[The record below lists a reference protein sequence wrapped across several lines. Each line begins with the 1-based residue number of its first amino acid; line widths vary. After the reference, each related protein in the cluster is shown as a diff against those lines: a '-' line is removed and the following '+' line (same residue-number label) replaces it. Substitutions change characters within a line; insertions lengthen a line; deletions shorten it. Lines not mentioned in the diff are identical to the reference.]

1 MRWSLACPSL
11 LLFAGSLGGGIA
23 PAQTR
28 AQTKPEAKHTIAVT
42 QYEITGVV
50 VSGIDGSP
58 VPHCRLTPNLV
69 VHGGSGSRRFPASSD
84 GSEVDD
90 HGRFSISLPSAG
102 AWNLRASA
110 RGYVTQ
116 SYEEHGAFSSSVIFS
131 SSVVL
136 TADSPTID
144 LRFTLSPEASIK
156 GIVLDEAGEP
166 VRDAQISLFLVP
178 PPSPGGPPS
187 SGTRGNARTDDRG
200 MYELANLA
208 PGGYRLS
215 VRAHPW
221 YAEATQQSGPSVP
234 DGSPLDPSLDVAYP
248 PTWFPGGSDVA
259 TAETIVLHAG
269 DTRQA
274 DFHLVPIPAIHL
286 KIAPPAGAVGAV
298 NGRQGQ
304 AFPIVEEITPGA
316 NGPRAVSVA
325 TRRDPQGEF
334 DVGGLTPGLY
344 QVRTPGQEGRSTMVE
359 VTANSVGTLNL
370 DAPGSDIARVTV
382 HVDGFAGDTEESG
395 DRRGRGLR
403 VSLIDTDTQRGTF
416 SSVGDEGGF
425 AGRRGS
431 RTPATDRTIEVPPGR
446 YEVVLQGV
454 PNLYLTGITAKGA
467 EASGRYVTVPAGET
481 TLTVHVANGR
491 ANVSGVATLD
501 GRPAVGAMALL
512 VPTTIEEP
520 DSIGFLRQDQTNTDG
535 SFDIEN
541 VIPGQYILVVIDRG
555 WQINWGDRSTLR
567 RYLTQ
572 GIPLELKPSASVKQ
586 NVIAQAP

>member
-1 MRWSLACPSL
+1 
-11 LLFAGSLGGGIA
+11 
-23 PAQTR
+23 
-28 AQTKPEAKHTIAVT
+28 
-42 QYEITGVV
+42 
-50 VSGIDGSP
+50 
-58 VPHCRLTPNLV
+58 
-69 VHGGSGSRRFPASSD
+69 
-84 GSEVDD
+84 
-90 HGRFSISLPSAG
+90 
-102 AWNLRASA
+102 
-110 RGYVTQ
+110 
-116 SYEEHGAFSSSVIFS
+116 
-131 SSVVL
+131 
-136 TADSPTID
+136 
-144 LRFTLSPEASIK
+144 
-156 GIVLDEAGEP
+156 
-166 VRDAQISLFLVP
+166 
-178 PPSPGGPPS
+178 
-187 SGTRGNARTDDRG
+187 
-200 MYELANLA
+200 MYELANLS

-221 YAEATQQSGPSVP
+221 YAEATQQSGASGT

-248 PTWFPGGSDVA
+248 PTWFPGGSEVV

-274 DFHLVPIPAIHL
+274 DFHLVPIPSIHL
-286 KIAPPAGAVGAV
+286 KIAPPTGASGAV

-344 QVRTPGQEGRSTMVE
+344 QVRTPGQEGRSTMVD
-359 VTANSVGTLNL
+359 VTANSVRTLNL
-370 DAPGSDIARVTV
+370 DAPGSDIARLTV

-425 AGRRGS
+425 AGRRRS
-431 RTPATDRTIEVPPGR
+431 KTPATDRIIEVPPGR

-454 PNLYLTGITAKGA
+454 PNIYLIGITAKGA

-501 GRPAVGAMALL
+501 GKPAVGAMALL
-512 VPTTIEEP
+512 VPITIEEP

-541 VIPGQYILVVIDRG
+541 VIPGQYILVVIDGG

-567 RYLTQ
+567 RYLTR

-586 NVIAQAP
+586 NVVAQAP